1 MLKSIDNISI
11 NCQSSIKITDG
22 LTIYFDPYDIK
33 EKVSNAGYIF
43 ITHPHWDHLDIDSI
57 NNIANEKTIIIGPS
71 CVIENLNK
79 SFNLLEVE
87 PNKTYNLDNISF
99 KTVPSYNIGRNYH
112 PKDAGYVGY
121 LLNLNDITYYI
132 SGDTDVIEELKELTA
147 DVIFL
152 PVGGTYTMTR
162 EEAVGLANTIKPIY
176 AIPIHYGL
184 AVGNRE
190 DAKYFVN
197 NIDKE
202 IKSKIFY

>member
-1 MLKSIDNISI
+1 MLKSLDNISI
-11 NCQSSIKITDG
+11 NCQSSIKISDG

-33 EKVSNAGYIF
+33 EKINNADYIF

-71 CVIENLNK
+71 SVIEKLDK

-87 PNKTYNLDNISF
+87 PNKTYNLDNITF
-99 KTVPSYNIGRNYH
+99 KTVPSYNIGRDYH
-112 PKDAGYVGY
+112 PKDVRYVGY
-121 LLNLNDITYYI
+121 LLTLNDITYYVP
-132 SGDTDVIEELKELTA
+132 GDTDVIEELKELNA

-152 PVGGTYTMTR
+152 PVGGTYTMNR
-162 EEAVGLANTIKPIY
+162 EEAVELANTIKPKY

-184 AVGNRE
+184 AVGSRE
-190 DAKYFVN
+190 DAKYFVDN
-197 NIDKE
+197 LNKE

>member
-71 CVIENLNK
+71 CVIEKLNK

-99 KTVPSYNIGRNYH
+99 KTVPSYNIVRNYH